1 MQQTPEIG
9 SLLDV
14 GASQSTLMPLF
25 SESKVAAMN
34 LVTDEVGVEEDRQ
47 QQSRLA

>member
-1 MQQTPEIG
+1 MQQWPEIG

-14 GASQSTLMPLF
+14 GGSQSTLMPLF
-25 SESKVAAMN
+25 SEPKVAAMN
-34 LVTDEVGVEEDRQ
+34 LVTDEDGVEEDRQ